1 MFACHLFWLGGGPL
15 REAAQVP
22 RQQA

>member
-1 MFACHLFWLGGGPL
+1 MFTCHLFWLGGGPL